1 MTLLQVMT
9 ELKNMGTAQNVKIYR
24 RHGAKGELF
33 GVSFA
38 NLKVLKKKIKIDHE
52 LANELWITGNAD
64 AQSLATMIADP
75 EKLNSKEIDSW
86 AKLLNYYLLSDL
98 FGGLVAKTKFA
109 KAKYEKWVKA
119 KDDYVKQCGYNVLIS
134 LLMYGTEFSKS
145 ELKKLLKMIEKN
157 IHSESNRAKHAMNMT
172 LISIGIYRE
181 DLRELAIETA
191 AKIGKVDVD
200 HGETSC
206 KTPDAIPYIEKAI
219 KRQKKR

>member
-1 MTLLQVMT
+1 MTFNQVMAK
-9 ELKNMGTAQNVKIYR
+9 LKKMGTAQNVKIYR
-24 RHGAKGELF
+24 RHGAQGELF

-38 NLKVLKKKIKIDHE
+38 NLKTIQKKIKVDHE
-52 LANELWITGNAD
+52 LASKLWLTGNAD

-75 EKLNSKEIDSW
+75 ELLSSKEIDSW

-109 KAKYEKWVKA
+109 ETKHKKWVKA
-119 KDDYVKQCGYNVLIS
+119 KDDFIKQCGYTVLTS
-134 LLMYGTEFSKS
+134 LLMHGADFSKG
-145 ELKKLLKMIEKN
+145 ELKELLKMIEKN

-181 DLRELAIETA
+181 DMREMAIKTA
-191 AKIGKVDVD
+191 EKIGKVDVD

-206 KTPDAIPYIEKAI
+206 KTPDAIPYIEKAV
-219 KRQKKR
+219 KRQKNR